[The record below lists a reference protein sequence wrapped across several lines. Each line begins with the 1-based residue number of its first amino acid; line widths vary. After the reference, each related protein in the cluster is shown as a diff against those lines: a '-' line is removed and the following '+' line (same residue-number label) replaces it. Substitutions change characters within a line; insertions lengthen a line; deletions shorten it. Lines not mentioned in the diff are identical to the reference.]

1 MLCLL
6 RGLPGYA
13 DGSNPR
19 RTRLGQSEITS
30 SITSGDGRFSFSY
43 TWMASH
49 AAPYKQAC
57 DCSCPCKADPVLL
70 STGEMTE
77 TIIDYQT
84 AGANKLGFT
93 RYYNMLPNSFTGVV
107 LLNDLPAL
115 V

>member
-1 MLCLL
+1 
-6 RGLPGYA
+6 
-13 DGSNPR
+13 
-19 RTRLGQSEITS
+19 
-30 SITSGDGRFSFSY
+30 
-43 TWMASH
+43 
-49 AAPYKQAC
+49 
-57 DCSCPCKADPVLL
+57 
-70 STGEMTE
+70 MTE